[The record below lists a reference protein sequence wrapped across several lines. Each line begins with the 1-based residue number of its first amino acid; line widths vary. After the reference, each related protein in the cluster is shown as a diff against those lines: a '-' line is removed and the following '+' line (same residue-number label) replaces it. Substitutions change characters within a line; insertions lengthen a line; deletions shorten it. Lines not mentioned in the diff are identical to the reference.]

1 MRKVSIFLLL
11 MVKVLFGQD
20 DAIVLDLSG
29 WVQLA
34 FENSPD
40 MDRSSADLLSADA
53 AVSSSKSFLWPSLTF
68 NSSAGH
74 SWSSTPD
81 MTGGYTDT
89 DNASWSLSAGLSQEI
104 LASGGSSWLRLSGS
118 RHAREASRYD
128 LDQARLDLTMDVI
141 EAYYGVIESIGL
153 YATAEKAL
161 DRTNEQMRRIQSL
174 YDLGAATNLELIQTE
189 VQQSRDSLTLLQ
201 RKQAVANT
209 YALLHQT
216 VGLVGSDTKVN
227 TDAVLQPISVRSAIN
242 IDVDLSRNI
251 SLAASRERLIE
262 AELSHEAYKRSYWPS
277 LNANGSWNWNNDELE
292 FDDFTDR
299 DSWNVSLTLSWTLFD
314 GFSRESRIQSSRASV
329 LRQQASFE
337 LMDNSLRTAVLT
349 RQNDLIS
356 SIEAW
361 ELSLEL
367 LNQAEEQLRLSMM
380 SYDLG
385 SLSLLDLLDA
395 QSGVSDAEVT
405 VESAITSTL
414 IAEARLFV
422 LLGQTP
428 RTGE

>member
-1 MRKVSIFLLL
+1 MRTVSIFLLL
-11 MVKVLFGQD
+11 MVPVLFGQD
-20 DAIVLDLSG
+20 DALVLDLSG

-34 FENSPD
+34 FKNSPD
-40 MDRSSADLLSADA
+40 LDRSSADLFSADA

-89 DNASWSLSAGLSQEI
+89 DNSSWSLSAMLSQEI

-153 YATAEKAL
+153 FSTAEKAL

-189 VQQSRDSLTLLQ
+189 VQQSRDSLSLLQ
-201 RKQAVANT
+201 RRQAVANA

-216 VGLVGSDTKVN
+216 VGLVGSTALVN
-227 TDAVLQPISVRSAIN
+227 TAAVLHPISVRTATD
-242 IDVDLSRNI
+242 IDIDLSGNI
-251 SLAASRERLIE
+251 SLAAARERLIE

-277 LNANGSWNWNNDELE
+277 LNASGSWNWNNDELD

-299 DSWNVSLTLSWTLFD
+299 DSWNVSLTMSWTLFD

-337 LMDNSLRTAVLT
+337 LLDNSLRTAVLT

-356 SIEAW
+356 SIETW
-361 ELSLEL
+361 QLSLEL

-395 QSGVSDAEVT
+395 QSGVSDAEVSL
-405 VESAITSTL
+405 ESAITSSL

-422 LLGQTP
+422 LLGQAP

>member
-1 MRKVSIFLLL
+1 MRTISILILLL
-11 MVKVLFGQD
+11 VSLIFGQD
-20 DAIVLDLSG
+20 DVPALDLSG

-40 MDRSSADLLSADA
+40 LDMSSADLVSADA

-68 NSSAGH
+68 SSSAGH

-89 DNASWSLSAGLSQEI
+89 DKSSWSLSAGLSQEI
-104 LASGGSSWLRLSGS
+104 LASGGGSWLRLSGS

-128 LDQARLDLTMDVI
+128 LDQTRLELTMDVI

-153 YATAEKAL
+153 SATAEKAL
-161 DRTNEQMRRIQSL
+161 NRTNEQTRRIQSL

-201 RKQAVANT
+201 RRQGVTNA
-209 YALLHQT
+209 YALLYQT
-216 VGLVGSDTKVN
+216 VGIVGSETEVN
-227 TDAVLQPISVRSAIN
+227 TAAVLQPLSIRSAMGL
-242 IDVDLSRNI
+242 DVDLSRNI
-251 SLAASRERLIE
+251 SLAAARERLAE
-262 AELSHEAYKRSYWPS
+262 VELSYEAYKRSYWPS
-277 LNANGSWNWNNDELE
+277 LNASGNWNWNNDELE

-299 DSWNVSLTLSWTLFD
+299 DSWNVSLTMSWTLFD
-314 GFSRESRIQSSRASV
+314 GFNRESRIQSSRASV

-337 LMDNSLRTAVLT
+337 SLDNSLRTAVLT
-349 RQNDLIS
+349 LRNNLIS
-356 SIEAW
+356 SIESW
-361 ELSLEL
+361 KLTLEI

-395 QSGVSDAEVT
+395 QSGVADAEVS
-405 VESAITSTL
+405 VESAITSSL
-414 IAEARLFV
+414 IAEARLLV
-422 LLGQTP
+422 LLGQSP

>member
-1 MRKVSIFLLL
+1 MRKISIFLLL
-11 MVKVLFGQD
+11 MVSVLFGQD
-20 DAIVLDLSG
+20 DVIVLDLSG

-34 FENSPD
+34 FENSPNL
-40 MDRSSADLLSADA
+40 DRSSADLLSADA

-68 NSSAGH
+68 SSSAGH

-89 DNASWSLSAGLSQEI
+89 DNSSWSLSAGLSQEI

-128 LDQARLDLTMDVI
+128 LDQAGLDLTMDVI

-153 YATAEKAL
+153 LSTAEKAL
-161 DRTNEQMRRIQSL
+161 NRTNEQIRRIQSL
-174 YDLGAATNLELIQTE
+174 YDLGAASNLELIQIE
-189 VQQSRDSLTLLQ
+189 VQRSRDSLSLLQ
-201 RKQAVANT
+201 RKHAVVNA
-209 YALLHQT
+209 YGVLHQT
-216 VGLVGSDTKVN
+216 VGLIGSVASVN
-227 TDAVLQPISVRSAIN
+227 TAAVLQPISVRSATN
-242 IDVDLSRNI
+242 IDIDLSRNS
-251 SLAASRERLIE
+251 SLAAAEERLIE

-277 LNANGSWNWNNDELE
+277 LNVNGSWNWNNDELE

-299 DSWNVSLTLSWTLFD
+299 DSWNVSLTMNWTLFD

-329 LRQQASFE
+329 LRQQASYE
-337 LMDNSLRTAVLT
+337 LLDNSIRTAVLA

-367 LNQAEEQLRLSMM
+367 LNQAEEQFRLSMM
-380 SYDLG
+380 NYSLG

-395 QSGVSDAEVT
+395 QSGVSEAEVF
-405 VESAITSTL
+405 VESAIAFSL